1 MARLPVYVISVPVLL
16 FLLAAI
22 CFLIY
27 EESWRVDAKIC
38 ASIGNV
44 NMQECDEG
52 DTADG
57 YRDLCWVLIAISAV
71 TVSALVCLIPKAYR
85 GLDILQQAAGI
96 RGLNPVSLIAPAA
109 SLVLVVVFYTYFIT
123 LMVYQVSCGEHKT
136 TEVPILPQGEV
147 QRWSFSDAERVL
159 VFFTVGMVLWWLS
172 FLVHAAEY
180 ITAALA
186 AKWVFAAEERA
197 ILHFQQALF
206 ELFRYHLGSVLLAS
220 ILVPAG
226 RLFRNIFL
234 GLKSLLQL
242 VRLEGKG
249 LCKCCLFPYDYLFK
263 HATSSPM
270 ALLSLQGGSFVLCA
284 KKASFL
290 FDKEKQGPMLALNQG
305 DRLVWLVQLVITM
318 TGPVFVAYWIQ
329 HKAQTFR
336 DNSTREV
343 TSVTAMAIYELFL
356 SWTLAQLYS
365 ALVRG
370 LMYGYT
376 LACLA
381 RDEAGIKQG
390 LNIVEKNVMDTSRE
404 KLTPKEAGEVSKVMP
419 KGQEITADL
428 HPDYVP
434 PPSPK
439 GEQEPPANEGVP
451 EVPGSEAIQS

>member
-1 MARLPVYVISVPVLL
+1 MARIPTYVISVPVLL

-27 EESWRVDAKIC
+27 EESWRVDGKLC
-38 ASIGNV
+38 ASIGDV
-44 NMQECDEG
+44 DMQECEEG

-57 YRDLCWVLIAISAV
+57 YRNLCWVLIAISAV
-71 TVSALVCLIPKAYR
+71 TVGALVCLLPKAHR

-96 RGLNPVSLIAPAA
+96 RGLNPVSLIAPGV
-109 SLVLVVVFYTYFIT
+109 SLVLVVVFYAYFIT
-123 LMVYQVSCGEHKT
+123 LMLYQVSCGEHKT
-136 TEVPILPQGEV
+136 TKVPILPQGEV

-172 FLVHAAEY
+172 FLVHAAEFV
-180 ITAALA
+180 TAALA
-186 AKWVFAAEERA
+186 ARWVFASEERA
-197 ILHFQQALF
+197 IVHFQQSLY
-206 ELFRYHLGSVLLAS
+206 ELLRYHMGSVLLAS

-242 VRLEGKG
+242 VKLEGKG
-249 LCKCCLFPYDYLFK
+249 LSRCCLFPYDYLFK
-263 HATSSPM
+263 HATSSPL
-270 ALLSLQGGSFVLCA
+270 ALLAIQGGSFSLCA

-290 FDKEKQGPMLALNQG
+290 FEKEKQGPMLALNQG
-305 DRLVWLVQLVITM
+305 DRLVWLTQLVITM

-376 LACLA
+376 LACLV
-381 RDEAGIKQG
+381 RDEVGMRPG
-390 LNIVEKNVMDTSRE
+390 LSAIEKNVMETSRE
-404 KLTPKEAGEVSKVMP
+404 KLTPREAGEVAKVMP
-419 KGQEITADL
+419 KGQDVTADL

-439 GEQEPPANEGVP
+439 PEEQPADEGVP
-451 EVPGSEAIQS
+451 EVPGSEAIQN